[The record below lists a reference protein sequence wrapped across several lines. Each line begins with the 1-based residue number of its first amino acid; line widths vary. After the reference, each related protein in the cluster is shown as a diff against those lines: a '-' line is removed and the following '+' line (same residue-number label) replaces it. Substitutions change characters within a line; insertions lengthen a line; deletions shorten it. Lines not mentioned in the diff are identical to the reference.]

1 MNYKVLVFIAMLCT
15 GCSSTQLVHNWKNPD
30 IVLFHADKV
39 LIVGMTQNDEAR
51 EQFETKLQREFT
63 KKGVEAF
70 RSIDLFDVK
79 FTASEKSDEEIA
91 RVEDQL
97 LDKGFDAIL
106 FTKVVG
112 SENQRTFLKHMAELD
127 NYYGRFREDYMQH
140 QDIYYDADYY
150 RQFTVYNAET
160 SLYCICVGKEKELI
174 WRGAIDVTD
183 PIKINK
189 AIDNYIRL
197 VVGALEQQD
206 LIFRKS

>member
-1 MNYKVLVFIAMLCT
+1 MYKTLLFLTFLLT
-15 GCSSTQLVHNWKNPD
+15 GCSYTQLVHNWKNPE

-39 LIVGMTQNDEAR
+39 LIVGMTQNEETR
-51 EQFETKLQREFT
+51 EHFETKLQREFT

-112 SENQRTFLKHMAELD
+112 SENKRTFLKHMAELD
-127 NYYGRFREDYMQH
+127 NYYGRFREDYLHH
-140 QDIYYDADYY
+140 QDIYYDSDYY
-150 RQFTVYNAET
+150 QQFTVYNAET

-189 AIDNYIRL
+189 AIDDYIRL
-197 VVGALEQQD
+197 VVVALEQQD
-206 LIFRKS
+206 LIFRKP